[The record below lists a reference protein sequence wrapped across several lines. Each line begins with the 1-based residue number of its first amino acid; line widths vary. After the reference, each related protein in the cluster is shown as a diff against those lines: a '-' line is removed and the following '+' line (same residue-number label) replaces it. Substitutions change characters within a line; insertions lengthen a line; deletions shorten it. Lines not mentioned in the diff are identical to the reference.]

1 MGLVWI
7 LRAEIDGAAMKKR
20 ICYGPG
26 EPSNEAKSPCAKK
39 RVCGVATARARR
51 SDDRPGACSNSKPD
65 GRAVMGQVHR
75 LDIVSEIYLASGQKS
90 SPGTANQL
98 IV

>member
-51 SDDRPGACSNSKPD
+51 SDDRP
-65 GRAVMGQVHR
+65 RAFPTPSPMAGPLWVR
-75 LDIVSEIYLASGQKS
+75 YTALTS
-90 SPGTANQL
+90 SRRYTLRRDRSPPGTANQL